1 MFEPLGEESCL
12 GGALVLRETAFHPG
26 FEMLYRWKPA
36 EFCDIISPDYREELF
51 HPDQP
56 MKDETLK
63 EKIAPR
69 EYAAI
74 EPVPEAARVLHFP
87 DMVATWIGA
96 NANNGTWYVG
106 GVVAGA
112 AFSGAIFTTIV
123 SNPVAYLV
131 MALIGFIGFRVG
143 ISTMALTRPA
153 FGIRGSVLPSILNT
167 LQFIGWTAVNTFIGA
182 ISISFL
188 FKDVLGWPAYG
199 EAKGIPTMLF
209 GILLMS
215 VLHFISIIAGHRS
228 VKIVERVGVVLI
240 LILGIWESIAVFR
253 AVSLRDI
260 MLWHPPSGKLMPI
273 GAAMDAM
280 AAFSLGWV
288 PAIAEFTRYCRTKA
302 SATIAP
308 MIGANVG
315 LFWFAFVGITGTIA
329 TSISSGVYSPENS
342 DPSTIVSKLGL
353 GVVAFLVIIL
363 TSTTANAVNLMAAGL
378 SLTNIT
384 RALKPLPAIWCATI
398 VSALV
403 TVIPLFFTSF
413 LHAFIL
419 FLDYIGMV
427 FGPLL
432 SIVIVDFYLI
442 HAGSYSAADLDER
455 RGRYWYHRGYH
466 IKAFAVWCTGIVMF
480 LLARNLTVFTSSIGA
495 TYPTM
500 LATGLIYYLA
510 AGGSRKM

>member
-1 MFEPLGEESCL
+1 MRESLKSEENL
-12 GGALVLRETAFHPG
+12 
-26 FEMLYRWKPA
+26 
-36 EFCDIISPDYREELF
+36 EEGVR
-51 HPDQP
+51 
-56 MKDETLK
+56 
-63 EKIAPR
+63 R

-74 EPVPEAARVLHFP
+74 EPVPEEARVLHFA

-112 AFSGAIFTTIV
+112 AFSGAIFTTVV
-123 SNPVAYLV
+123 SNPIAYVV
-131 MALIGFIGFRVG
+131 MALIGLIGFNVG

-153 FGIRGSVLPSILNT
+153 FGIKGSILPSVLNT

-188 FKDVLGWPAYG
+188 CRDLLGWPAYG
-199 EAKGIPTMLF
+199 EEKAVPTMLF
-209 GILLMS
+209 GIVLMS
-215 VLHFISIIAGHRS
+215 ILHFLSIITGHRS
-228 VKIVERVGVVLI
+228 VRTVERVGVVLI
-240 LILGIWESIAVFR
+240 LILGVWESVAVFSHI
-253 AVSLRDI
+253 SLREI
-260 MLWHPPSGKLMPI
+260 MMWHPPAGKLMPI
-273 GAAMDAM
+273 GSAMDAM
-280 AAFSLGWV
+280 VAFSLGWV

-308 MIGANVG
+308 MIGANLG
-315 LFWFAFVGITGTIA
+315 LFWFAFVGIVGTIA
-329 TSISSGVYSPENS
+329 TSISSGVYDPNNS

-363 TSTTANAVNLMAAGL
+363 TSTTANAVNLMAAGV

-384 RALKPLPAIWCATI
+384 KSLKALPAIWCATI

-403 TVIPLFFTSF
+403 TVIPLFLTSF

-432 SIVIVDFYLI
+432 SIVIVDYYILRKGDYI
-442 HAGSYSAADLDER
+442 ASDLDDKE
-455 RGRYWYHRGYH
+455 GRYCYWKGYN
-466 IKAFAVWCTGIVMF
+466 ITTFIVWLAGIAIF
-480 LLARNLTVFTSSIGA
+480 LLARKQPVFTSSIGA
-495 TYPTM
+495 TYPAM
-500 LATGLIYYLA
+500 LATGLLYYLA
-510 AGGSRKM
+510 GRGDITRKMP

>member
-1 MFEPLGEESCL
+1 MTESLKSEEHL
-12 GGALVLRETAFHPG
+12 EEGVL
-26 FEMLYRWKPA
+26 K
-36 EFCDIISPDYREELF
+36 
-51 HPDQP
+51 
-56 MKDETLK
+56 
-63 EKIAPR
+63 

-74 EPVPEAARVLHFP
+74 EPVPEEARVLHFA

-112 AFSGAIFTTIV
+112 AFSGAAFTTLV
-123 SNPVAYLV
+123 SNPIAYVV
-131 MALIGFIGFRVG
+131 MALIGLIGFNVG

-153 FGIRGSVLPSILNT
+153 FGIKGSILPSVLNT

-188 FKDVLGWPAYG
+188 CRDLLGWPAYG
-199 EAKGIPTMLF
+199 EEKAIPTMLF
-209 GILLMS
+209 GIVLMS
-215 VLHFISIIAGHRS
+215 ILHFISIITGHRS

-240 LILGIWESIAVFR
+240 LILGIWESVAVFSH
-253 AVSLRDI
+253 VSLRDI
-260 MLWHPPSGKLMPI
+260 MMWNPPAGKLMPI
-273 GAAMDAM
+273 GSAMDAM

-315 LFWFAFVGITGTIA
+315 LFWFAFVGIVGTIA
-329 TSISSGVYSPENS
+329 TSISSGVYDPNNS

-363 TSTTANAVNLMAAGL
+363 TSTTANAVNLMAAGV

-384 RALKPLPAIWCATI
+384 KSLKALPAIWCVTI

-403 TVIPLFFTSF
+403 TVIPLFLTSF

-432 SIVIVDFYLI
+432 SIVIVDYYLLRK
-442 HAGSYSAADLDER
+442 GNYSLADLDDKE
-455 RGRYWYHRGYH
+455 GRYRYWRGYN
-466 IKAFAVWCTGIVMF
+466 IRTFIVWLAGILLF
-480 LLARNLTVFTSSIGA
+480 LLARNLPVFTSSIGA
-495 TYPTM
+495 TYPAM
-500 LATGLIYYLA
+500 LATGLLYYLA
-510 AGGSRKM
+510 GRGDITGKMPCTKQVRY

>member
-1 MFEPLGEESCL
+1 MQNERPGDNDTPDAA
-12 GGALVLRETAFHPG
+12 GAPTETSTA
-26 FEMLYRWKPA
+26 
-36 EFCDIISPDYREELF
+36 
-51 HPDQP
+51 
-56 MKDETLK
+56 K
-63 EKIAPR
+63 EYGAT
-69 EYAAI
+69 
-74 EPVPEAARVLHFP
+74 EPVPDGDRVLHFA

-112 AFSGAIFTTIV
+112 AFSGAVFTTLV

-131 MALIGFIGFRVG
+131 MALIGFIGYKTG
-143 ISTMALTRPA
+143 ISTMALTRPS
-153 FGIRGSVLPSILNT
+153 FGIRGSVLPSVLNT

-188 FKDVLGWPAYG
+188 CRDVMKWPAYG
-199 EAKGIPTMLF
+199 DAGAVPTMLF
-209 GILLMS
+209 GIVLMS
-215 VLHFISIIAGHRS
+215 VLHFISIITGHRS
-228 VKIVERVGVVLI
+228 VKIVERIGVVLI
-240 LILGIWESIAVFR
+240 LILGIWESIAVFTH
-253 AVSLRDI
+253 VSLKDI
-260 MLWHPPSGKLMPI
+260 MMWRPPEGRMMPI
-273 GAAMDAM
+273 GSAMDAM

-315 LFWFAFVGITGTIA
+315 LFWFAFVGILGTIA
-329 TSISSGVYSPENS
+329 TSISSGVYSPDNS

-363 TSTTANAVNLMAAGL
+363 TSTTANAVNLMAAGV

-384 RALKPLPAIWCATI
+384 KSLKPLHAIWLATI

-403 TVIPLFFTSF
+403 TVIPLFLTSF
-413 LHAFIL
+413 LHAFII

-432 SIVIVDFYLI
+432 SIVIVDYYVLCR
-442 HAGSYSAADLDER
+442 GSYKTSELDDR
-455 RGRYWYHRGYH
+455 GGRYWYQGGYH
-466 IKAFAVWCTGIVMF
+466 MKAFAVWIAGIVIF
-480 LLARNLTVFTSSIGA
+480 LIARNMPVFTSSVGA
-495 TYPTM
+495 IYPSM

-510 AGGSRKM
+510 KRRRKA